1 MKGKSNQPQATS
13 STATCRHRRRRHKTS
28 EYNMKGNEDVTL
40 FKRETE
46 TQYGNE
52 TQYREK
58 PINIIY
64 KLTCRQPCSG
74 RNYTAQYFIR
84 MYPSMAVFK
93 SKLRDLITTI
103 MFTSS
108 NDHLTP
114 RMVESMQHMQQ
125 PFHADTIDF
134 SVPSWTFVVWFLCFT
149 GTHSRS
155 TQYWL
160 IVIVCLNNGT
170 EKSCLSTRGLLH
182 VVYYR
187 LDHTRSHVV
196 IWACNHAFSCKTIT
210 HLGLQYRLRRWPR

>member
-1 MKGKSNQPQATS
+1 MFVRSLNQVNYPPPSSVTSLPPLGDVITVVTKQLPPYIRFMKGKSNQPQATS

-114 RMVESMQHMQQ
+114 RMVESIQHMQQ

-155 TQYWL
+155 TQY
-160 IVIVCLNNGT
+160 
-170 EKSCLSTRGLLH
+170 
-182 VVYYR
+182 
-187 LDHTRSHVV
+187 
-196 IWACNHAFSCKTIT
+196 
-210 HLGLQYRLRRWPR
+210 